1 MQTGVG
7 PASPE
12 GNVFRSPFPDVVV
25 PDASFTEFV
34 LARAGEL
41 GEKPALIDG
50 PSGRVISYAGP
61 RLRGAAWL
69 SPVRQ
74 GYGMTEASPVTH
86 MSDLALVKPGAI
98 GPPPRTPNA

>member
-34 LARAGEL
+34 LARTGEL

-50 PSGRVISYAGP
+50 PSGRVISYAGLAEAV
-61 RLRGAAWL
+61 RRTAAGSPPAVSGKATCSLSTAPTCPSTPWPFTL
-69 SPVRQ
+69 SPLLGV
-74 GYGMTEASPVTH
+74 
-86 MSDLALVKPGAI
+86 
-98 GPPPRTPNA
+98 